1 VFARPWIKW
10 ASRYKSLLTI
20 LTTADSPTDFVANAD
35 NGSNDLHISSSSPS
49 PSALSSTV
57 KTDQDEIAVAAFLRD
72 EIGFLA
78 MSDLIENCMKKVSF
92 VRIPTL
98 EDYIETDKETRR
110 LALEFV

>member
-1 VFARPWIKW
+1 
-10 ASRYKSLLTI
+10 
-20 LTTADSPTDFVANAD
+20 
-35 NGSNDLHISSSSPS
+35 
-49 PSALSSTV
+49 
-57 KTDQDEIAVAAFLRD
+57 
-72 EIGFLA
+72 

>member
-1 VFARPWIKW
+1 MDFAQFP
-10 ASRYKSLLTI
+10 SLTFEKPDYETFRNLSFAFEALKVGGNMACI
-20 LTTADSPTDFVANAD
+20 INAAN
-35 NGSNDLHISSSSPS
+35 
-49 PSALSSTV
+49 
-57 KTDQDEIAVAAFLRD
+57 EIAVAAFLRD

-98 EDYIETDKETRR
+98 EDYIETDKETRH